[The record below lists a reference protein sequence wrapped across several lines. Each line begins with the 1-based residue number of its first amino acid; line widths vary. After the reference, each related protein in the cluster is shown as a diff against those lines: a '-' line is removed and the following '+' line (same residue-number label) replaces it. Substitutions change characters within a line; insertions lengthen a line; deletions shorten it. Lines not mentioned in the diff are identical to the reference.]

1 MGKYKLETSI
11 QFPFFKIS
19 ELVSYTEVKKPSGI
33 AYMLLVL
40 LSESHDRALKI
51 TALLENFGIPKSLHH
66 LFSEVINNLLQDGF
80 LQMAPGLVF
89 RKEYF
94 NDYELKDIEFTSKGK
109 MIFAEKSVPTG
120 VTKEA
125 KIPVFFN
132 VALNKLSLSMDS
144 SQEPRPLMDSPI
156 TPEFMSKFRCEKDVE
171 GFLNLNKGTRIPIY
185 ENGKVAKTELI
196 KKEEIITGIEPI
208 VQENW
213 VGKYDCIITLD
224 GDNCSFDFGN
234 RALLDFVTENYTNA
248 MVSRMIFIKSKFKF
262 SSAFSEGL
270 KMSSFQG
277 KNIVGVSI
285 PKDLESLQRQKWEL
299 FLTKGNY
306 LPSNCSDVISNADC
320 LNEFDKSCEFI
331 VVDQSGNKF
340 GYVPGVF
347 DFVSEK
353 LNIISIPL
361 VLKIKL
367 SDDEFKSSLAPYILS
382 LGEYSEENFRKLVS
396 TTSISKDFESAFK
409 MMESYL
415 SQDAEKN
422 IVRLNEMKPAALL
435 NQSVL
440 TKYKELLAKAFWRYL
455 SSISEENMEMVMK
468 LIKSIPRFL
477 GLSEKE
483 VLAKAFG
490 SIGEIKNKVKAY
502 EIFVEKGYDR
512 KLVLLYVNPIE
523 DVLNGV
529 ESHDDFLLDF
539 LNFTKKIDYL
549 KKMSGIDRLVG
560 YSIDMEEIDKSE
572 FQKAYRTAVS
582 LYEKANLFRGQNES
596 RFKGYDSFM
605 RLFRNINDEFNMLD
619 SALSNPMAIKREIVL
634 KKIDSGEYQFV
645 LVNLSAKLETTLKDK
660 YSLTGK
666 LSEMLSTAKAKG
678 LISKDIIN
686 NLHDFRETRNSC
698 VHVDGNVKEFKP
710 DDLRR
715 WCDEIFK
722 LGGKDDEPSSNN

>member
-11 QFPFFKIS
+11 QFPFFKIN

-40 LSESHDRALKI
+40 LSESQDRALKI

-66 LFSEVINNLLQDGF
+66 LFSEVINNLLQDDF
-80 LQMAPGLVF
+80 LQMAPGLTF
-89 RKEYF
+89 RKEDF
-94 NDYELKDIEFTSKGK
+94 NDYGLKDIEFTSKGK
-109 MIFAEKSVPTG
+109 KIFAEKSIPTG

-213 VGKYDCIITLD
+213 VGKYDCTITLD

-234 RALLDFVTENYTNA
+234 RALFDFVTENYTNV
-248 MVSRMIFIKSKFKF
+248 MVSQMISIKSKFKF

-270 KMSSFQG
+270 KTSSFQD

-285 PKDLESLQRQKWEL
+285 PKDLESLQRQKWAL

-306 LPSNCSDVISNADC
+306 LPSNCSGVISSADC
-320 LNEFDKSCEFI
+320 LNEFDESCEFI
-331 VVDQSGNKF
+331 AVDQSGNKF

-347 DFVSEK
+347 DFASEK
-353 LNIISIPL
+353 LNVISIPL

-396 TTSISKDFESAFK
+396 ITSISKDFENAFK
-409 MMESYL
+409 MMEGYL
-415 SQDAEKN
+415 SQTAEKN
-422 IVRLNEMKPAALL
+422 IIRLNEMKATALL

-440 TKYKELLAKAFWRYL
+440 TKYKELLAKAFWQYL
-455 SSISEENMEMVMK
+455 SSIREENMETVMK
-468 LIKSIPRFL
+468 LTNSIPRFL
-477 GLSEKE
+477 GLNENE
-483 VLAKAFG
+483 VLAKAFD
-490 SIGEIKNKVKAY
+490 SIGEIKDKVRAY
-502 EIFVEKGYDR
+502 EIFAKKGYDR
-512 KLVLLYVNPIE
+512 KLILLYVNPIE
-523 DVLNGV
+523 DVLNGI
-529 ESHDDFLLDF
+529 EPHDDFLLDF

-560 YSIDMEEIDKSE
+560 YSIDMEGIDKSE

-582 LYEKANLFRGQNES
+582 LREKSNLFRGQNES
-596 RFKGYDSFM
+596 MFKEYDSFM
-605 RLFRNINDEFNMLD
+605 RLFRDINDEFNMLD
-619 SALSNPMAIKREIVL
+619 SALSNPMAIKKDTIL
-634 KKIDSGEYQFV
+634 KKIECGEYQFV
-645 LVNLSAKLETTLKDK
+645 LVNLSAKLETILKDK

-666 LSEMLSTAKAKG
+666 LSEMLSLARTKG
-678 LISKDIIN
+678 LISKDVIN
-686 NLHDFRETRNSC
+686 DLHDFRETRNSY
-698 VHVDGNVKEFKP
+698 VHVDGEVKKFKP
-710 DDLRR
+710 DDIRR
-715 WCDEIFK
+715 WCEEIFK
-722 LGGKDDEPSSNN
+722 LGGEGNEPSSNN

>member
-109 MIFAEKSVPTG
+109 MIFAEKSIPTG

-132 VALNKLSLSMDS
+132 IALNKLSLSMDS

-234 RALLDFVTENYTNA
+234 RALLDFVTENYTNV
-248 MVSRMIFIKSKFKF
+248 MISRMISIKSKFKF
-262 SSAFSEGL
+262 SSVFSEGL

-347 DFVSEK
+347 DFVSER